1 MVTSRLASLIPVWVL
16 VVLGIVLVVT
26 IATPDGYF
34 RWFSIVLASA
44 VLVTF
49 IIQLALRS
57 KEGLVIRIMASLGGS
72 VVLLVIA
79 TIVLLPIVAR

>member
-1 MVTSRLASLIPVWVL
+1 MTSRFASLIPVWVL
-16 VVLGIVLVVT
+16 VALGIVLVVT
-26 IATPDGYF
+26 IAGPSGYF

-49 IIQLALRS
+49 IIQLVLRS
-57 KEGLVIRIMASLGGS
+57 KEGLVIRIMASLSGT

-79 TIVLLPIVAR
+79 TAILLPIVAR